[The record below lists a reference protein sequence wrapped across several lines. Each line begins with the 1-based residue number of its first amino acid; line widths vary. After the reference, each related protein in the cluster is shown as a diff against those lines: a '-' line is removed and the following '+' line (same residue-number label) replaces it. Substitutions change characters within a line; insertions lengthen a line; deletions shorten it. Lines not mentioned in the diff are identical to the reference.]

1 MLTAS
6 QTPISGVFRVQKNQA
21 LYGVACQFVAQQYA
35 RRFSSLITQFYPHM
49 FIACENGQCVAVAG
63 FRGAAGE
70 TLFLENYLDAPV
82 EDYLQSS
89 FGAVTDRRRIVELG
103 GFAAM
108 GRSAAFSL
116 MQYLAPALYELG
128 YEKLVCTAN
137 APIRKC
143 LVMLGLKP
151 VVLAE
156 AASDKVKMVGEDWG
170 NYYEGKP
177 RVLAGDIEA
186 GIQAMS
192 RLALNQQ

>member
-1 MLTAS
+1 
-6 QTPISGVFRVQKNQA
+6 
-21 LYGVACQFVAQQYA
+21 
-35 RRFSSLITQFYPHM
+35 M

-82 EDYLQSS
+82 EDCLQSS

-103 GFAAM
+103 GFAAL
-108 GRSAAFSL
+108 GRSTAFSL

-156 AASDKVKMVGEDWG
+156 AARDKVIKVGEEDWG

-177 RVLAGDIEA
+177 QVLAGDIEA

-192 RLALNQQ
+192 RLALNPQ